1 MISLTS
7 ITLLH
12 IKKRDNM
19 AKIAIID
26 DNPEIT
32 DIISTTLRDEGH
44 ETFSYNSSEVGFQE
58 ILIIKPDILF
68 LDLFMPGLT
77 GYDLISSIKHLR
89 FEIPIVAISG
99 GFNKV
104 DKETSVEMAQKL
116 GAQFGITKPF
126 EIQQIVDVVKKI
138 LN

>member
-1 MISLTS
+1 
-7 ITLLH
+7 
-12 IKKRDNM
+12 M

-32 DIISTTLRDEGH
+32 DIISATLIDEGH
-44 ETFSYNSSEVGFQE
+44 ETFSYNSSEIGFQE
-58 ILIIKPDILF
+58 ILVLRPDILF

-77 GYDLISSIKHLR
+77 GYDLISSIKHLT
-89 FEIPIVAISG
+89 FDIPIVAISG

-116 GAQFGITKPF
+116 GAQYGITKPF
-126 EIQQIVDVVKKI
+126 EIQQVIDVVKKI

>member
-1 MISLTS
+1 
-7 ITLLH
+7 
-12 IKKRDNM
+12 M

-32 DIISTTLRDEGH
+32 DIISVALSDEGH
-44 ETFSYNSSEVGFQE
+44 ETFTYNSSEVGFQE
-58 ILIIKPDILF
+58 IMTIKPDILF

-77 GYDLISSIKHLR
+77 GYDLISSINHLKYK
-89 FEIPIVAISG
+89 IHIVAVSG
-99 GFNKV
+99 GFNQV

-116 GAQFGITKPF
+116 GAEYGITKPF
-126 EIQQIVDVVKKI
+126 EINQVVGVVKEI

>member
-1 MISLTS
+1 
-7 ITLLH
+7 
-12 IKKRDNM
+12 M

-32 DIISTTLRDEGH
+32 DIISVALSDEGH
-44 ETFSYNSSEVGFQE
+44 ETYAYNSSEVGFQE
-58 ILIIKPDILF
+58 LMTIKPEILF

-77 GYDLISSIKHLR
+77 GYDLISSINHLTYK
-89 FEIPIVAISG
+89 IHIVAVSG
-99 GFNKV
+99 GFNQV

-116 GAQFGITKPF
+116 GAEYGITKPF
-126 EIQQIVDVVKKI
+126 EINQVIDVVKEI